1 MRKDLS
7 KGTSITSVVKF
18 KDPSGRVAELLESG
32 VPVEDAVKLFKELL
46 VGIQRV
52 EGNIF
57 LQEGI
62 SFIWRAVTG
71 QPGLTYFG
79 NNSCIGVGNGT
90 DTEDPS
96 QTGLTG
102 TNKTYKQVD
111 SGYPTLSGTQVT
123 FRATFGSDEA
133 VHAWQEWT
141 VANGCSDNAINLN
154 RKVANLGVKS
164 ADATWVLEVTLSI
177 S

>member
-7 KGTSITSVVKF
+7 KGTSVTSVVKF
-18 KDPSGRVAELLESG
+18 KDPSNRVAELLESG
-32 VPVEDAVKLFKELL
+32 MPVEDVVKLFKDLL
-46 VGIQRV
+46 IGVQRV

-57 LQEGI
+57 LDEGI
-62 SFIWRAVTG
+62 NFIWRAVTG

-79 NNSCIGVGNGT
+79 NNSCIGVGDGT
-90 DTEDPS
+90 ESEDPS
-96 QTGLTG
+96 QMGLTG

-123 FRATFGSDEA
+123 FRATFGPDEA

>member
-7 KGTSITSVVKF
+7 KGTSVTSVVKF
-18 KDPSGRVAELLESG
+18 KDPSRRVAELLESG
-32 VPVEDAVKLFKELL
+32 TPVEDVVKLFKDMLIG
-46 VGIQRV
+46 VQRV

-62 SFIWRAVTG
+62 NFIWLAVTG
-71 QPGLTYFG
+71 EPGLTYFR
-79 NNSCIGVGNGT
+79 NNSCIGVGDGT
-90 DTEDPS
+90 ESEDPS
-96 QTGLTG
+96 QTGLVG

-111 SGYPTLSGTQVT
+111 GGYPKLSGTQVT
-123 FRATFGSDEA
+123 FRATFGPDEA

-141 VANGCSDNAINLN
+141 VANSCSDNAINLN

>member
-7 KGTSITSVVKF
+7 KGTSVANVVKF
-18 KDPSGRVAELLESG
+18 IDPSGRVAELLESG
-32 VPVEDAVKLFKELL
+32 VSVEDVVKLFKDLL
-46 VGIQRV
+46 IGTQRV

-71 QPGLTYFG
+71 QSGLTYFR
-79 NNSCIGVGNGT
+79 NNSCIGVGDGT
-90 DTEDPS
+90 DEEDPS

-111 SGYPTLSGTQVT
+111 SGYPMLSGTQVT
-123 FRATFGSDEA
+123 FRTTFGPNEA

-141 VANGCSDNAINLN
+141 VANDCSDNAVNLN
-154 RKVANLGVKS
+154 RKVTNLGVKT
-164 ADATWVLEVTLSI
+164 ADTTWVLEVTLSI

>member
-1 MRKDLS
+1 MRRDLS
-7 KGTSITSVVKF
+7 KGTSVTNVVKF
-18 KDPSGRVAELLESG
+18 RDPSGRVAELLESG
-32 VPVEDAVKLFKELL
+32 ASIKDTIKLFKELL
-46 VGIQRV
+46 IGTQRV
-52 EGNIF
+52 KGNVF

-62 SFIWRAVTG
+62 NFIWRAITG
-71 QPGLTYFG
+71 QTGLTYFR
-79 NNSCIGVGNGT
+79 NNSCIGVGDGT
-90 DTEDPS
+90 VEENPS

-111 SGYPTLSGTQVT
+111 SGYPVVSGTQVT
-123 FRATFGSDEA
+123 FRATFGPSDA

-141 VANGCSDNAINLN
+141 VANGCSDDAVNIN

-164 ADATWVLEVTLSI
+164 NDATWVLEVTLSI

>member
-7 KGTSITSVVKF
+7 KGTSVTRVVKF
-18 KDPSGRVAELLESG
+18 KDPSSRVAELLESG
-32 VPVEDAVKLFKELL
+32 VPVEDAVKLFKDLL
-46 VGIQRV
+46 IGVQRV

-57 LQEGI
+57 LEEGI
-62 SFIWRAVTG
+62 NFIWLAVTG
-71 QPGLTYFG
+71 VAGLTYFRG
-79 NNSCIGVGNGT
+79 NSCIGVGDGT
-90 DTEDPS
+90 EPEDPS

-111 SGYPTLSGTQVT
+111 GGYPRVSWTQVT
-123 FRATFGSDEA
+123 FRATFGPDEA

-141 VANGCSDNAINLN
+141 VANNCTDDAANLN